1 MFGWNSPL
9 SESQAAE
16 IAAAKRLVYDG
27 FLSALAA
34 GAPKDEAGVLVD
46 EQFGAAILRD
56 AAAAGIV
63 TACSAEKSGRG
74 EFDFEYG
81 EDFAKHIDSLRPTFC
96 KVLVRYNP
104 EGDKE
109 MNQRQAARLRR
120 LSDDLARAGR
130 SRLRFELLVPP
141 EKAQLEKRK
150 SDKGAYDRELRPQ
163 LMVGAI
169 DELQRAGVDPDVWKI
184 EGLDRREDCEQIV
197 AAARASRRASVGCI
211 ILGRGENEAR
221 CGSGWQRPRAS
232 SASSALPS
240 AERSFGIPSRT
251 GVAGRRRARLRSVK
265 SPAATGSLSQ
275 LSRPPRT
282 APSLT
287 RQRDR
292 RCTTTLAKE
301 DCRAARNDRPRPD
314 GS

>member
-1 MFGWNSPL
+1 MPRGYDRPLYIQPFDHRGSFQTKMFGWKSPL
-9 SESQAAE
+9 SESQTAE
-16 IAAAKRLVYDG
+16 IAAAKRVVYDG

-34 GAPKDEAGVLVD
+34 GAPKDKAGILVD

-63 TACSAEKSGRG
+63 TACSAEKSGRD

-81 EDFAKHIDSLRPTFC
+81 EHFAKHIDSLRPTFC

-184 EGLDRREDCEQIV
+184 KGLDRREDCEQIV
-197 AAARASRRASVGCI
+197 AAARAGRRASVGCI

-221 CGSGWQRPRAS
+221 CGSGWQRPPAS

-240 AERSFGIPSRT
+240 AERSFGTPR
-251 GVAGRRRARLRSVK
+251 GLAWREDDARGCRR
-265 SPAATGSLSQ
+265 
-275 LSRPPRT
+275 
-282 APSLT
+282 
-287 RQRDR
+287 
-292 RCTTTLAKE
+292 
-301 DCRAARNDRPRPD
+301 
-314 GS
+314 